1 MSEIIVESNEGV
13 AAKADHANDQQHP
26 IGVYLKVW
34 ILLFVLSTF
43 SYLVDYFDFQGLMR
57 WTLILLFMFLKAGF
71 IMAIFMHVM
80 WERMTLITTIFGPP
94 AVILLLIG
102 MMASEGNYVFGTRVD
117 FLGQPAAAERIHVSD
132 VHLEEEAEH

>member
-1 MSEIIVESNEGV
+1 MSESIIENNESEGG
-13 AAKADHANDQQHP
+13 AAAHADDQQHP

-43 SYLVDYFDFQGLMR
+43 SYMVDYFDFQGMLR
-57 WTLILLFMFLKAGF
+57 WTLILVFMFLKAGF
-71 IMAIFMHVM
+71 IIAIFMHVM
-80 WERMTLITTIFGPP
+80 WERMTLITTILGPP
-94 AVILLLIG
+94 TVILLLIG

-117 FLGQPAAAERIHVSD
+117 YLGQPAAAERIHVAD